1 MVMSDEASEVRRVI
15 YLQRDRERAVY
26 AGDRGEHSEKV
37 KQREAKKYL
46 YKQEK
51 FSRAVF
57 KRSDKATVTQRAMY
71 KIHVHISI
79 QFIHSDRIPTLKII
93 LMVFGDVREAQ
104 NHLMSSLPSTPFV
117 L

>member
-1 MVMSDEASEVRRVI
+1 MVADKAVTMVMSDEASEVRRVI

-46 YKQEK
+46 YIHEK

-57 KRSDKATVTQRAMY
+57 KRSDNGKGNTKGQAPNSY
-71 KIHVHISI
+71 
-79 QFIHSDRIPTLKII
+79 
-93 LMVFGDVREAQ
+93 
-104 NHLMSSLPSTPFV
+104 SSLNPMH
-117 L
+117 